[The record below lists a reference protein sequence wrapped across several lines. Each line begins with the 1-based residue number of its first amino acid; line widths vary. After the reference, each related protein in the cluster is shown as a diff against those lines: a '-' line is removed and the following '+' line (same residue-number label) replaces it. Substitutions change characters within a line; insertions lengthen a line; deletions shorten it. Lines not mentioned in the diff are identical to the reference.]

1 MKIRKMN
8 MNILWK
14 KMMQRYKNM
23 GNLLVAV
30 LCIMLGIV
38 LHYSPSI
45 VKHVMAGGDELLLGG
60 VYACNLLTL
69 IILCI
74 NIIRIDCR
82 NLLSEKTAG
91 LLEWMGISTILLML
105 IRDQFARRATHLA
118 YETLYSMDWT
128 TLMFMGMILL
138 FVGKIVR
145 RAIKIK
151 EENDLTI

>member
-1 MKIRKMN
+1 M
-8 MNILWK
+8 
-14 KMMQRYKNM
+14 
-23 GNLLVAV
+23 
-30 LCIMLGIV
+30 
-38 LHYSPSI
+38 
-45 VKHVMAGGDELLLGG
+45 
-60 VYACNLLTL
+60 
-69 IILCI
+69 
-74 NIIRIDCR
+74 
-82 NLLSEKTAG
+82 LSEKTAG

-105 IRDQFARRATHLA
+105 IRDQFARRANHLA

>member
-14 KMMQRYKNM
+14 KMMRRYKNM

-74 NIIRIDCR
+74 KKSVRLLRRICFCQYGTMP
-82 NLLSEKTAG
+82 S
-91 LLEWMGISTILLML
+91 I
-105 IRDQFARRATHLA
+105 FP
-118 YETLYSMDWT
+118 
-128 TLMFMGMILL
+128 
-138 FVGKIVR
+138 
-145 RAIKIK
+145 
-151 EENDLTI
+151 ND